1 MGPHALHPLSVPA
14 VAAVTS
20 SCTRCHLCCSSPRV
34 SLAICP
40 GLSPPPAGTHSP
52 WDTPN
57 YQETRTNGYSPGPS
71 LGQTSLRHDLHGSS
85 EGPPAGLS
93 PGHPKPIGLTFPFPL
108 SHSLVLSPIPWDH
121 FPEEMTCLQVSF
133 SGSTFRGNRRAG
145 NRQVH
150 NHGQIPA
157 L

>member
-1 MGPHALHPLSVPA
+1 MDILLVLHLGKQVLGMISTA
-14 VAAVTS
+14 
-20 SCTRCHLCCSSPRV
+20 PRK
-34 SLAICP
+34 A
-40 GLSPPPAGTHSP
+40 
-52 WDTPN
+52 
-57 YQETRTNGYSPGPS
+57 
-71 LGQTSLRHDLHGSS
+71 
-85 EGPPAGLS
+85 PPAGLN

-150 NHGQIPA
+150 DHGQIPA